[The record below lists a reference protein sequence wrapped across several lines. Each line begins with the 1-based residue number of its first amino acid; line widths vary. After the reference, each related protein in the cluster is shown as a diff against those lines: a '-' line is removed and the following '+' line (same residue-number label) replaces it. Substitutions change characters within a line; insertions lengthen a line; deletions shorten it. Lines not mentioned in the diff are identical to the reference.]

1 MKTFKEYLE
10 NREVIE
16 EGAIT
21 TLTSLAVSSWIIYMT
36 YKYGKKFVLN
46 MANKYN
52 LKSPDLQKLKQKFSN
67 KINDPSIKSVES
79 EFEKINDKY
88 EEELMHIYNAIEEKD
103 WEEAKNEYKLLNKNK
118 EIKQCIV
125 EKIVDVCGEPPIY
138 INSPGNET
146 YRVIKKI
153 MGQQFAIQITN
164 AFSEKIKKEFKDFMG
179 DYEG

>member
-1 MKTFKEYLE
+1 MNINVTGGSLE
-10 NREVIE
+10 QNEIDAYIE
-16 EGAIT
+16 
-21 TLTSLAVSSWIIYMT
+21 
-36 YKYGKKFVLN
+36 YGKNKYPKKQITVKLYPETHKQLKIRATSEDTTINN
-46 MANKYN
+46 MATQIVEKRVRDLDIVKY
-52 LKSPDLQKLKQKFSN
+52 
-67 KINDPSIKSVES
+67 VEN